1 MHEDYRYRE
10 AASPEWRALQHP
22 LISRL
27 PVGPC
32 RCAGELHIRGSTA
45 LPDSGAPAPLLPRE
59 EDVRFAIE
67 AALEGSSRLSVCSA
81 LAAAAA
87 PIHTPADKYAA
98 VGACIFLDHLLSEQ
112 LPPGEGLNG
121 AGSQNGVHAPGA
133 GLNGASP
140 AELPKGL
147 AALLDKDEGLLELM
161 QDALSETFN
170 GAPR

>member
-1 MHEDYRYRE
+1 
-10 AASPEWRALQHP
+10 
-22 LISRL
+22 
-27 PVGPC
+27 
-32 RCAGELHIRGSTA
+32 
-45 LPDSGAPAPLLPRE
+45 LLPRE

-170 GAPR
+170 GAPRWTGWLSSCGFPLSCLLYGQVF